1 MEIGWFHMKTHPEWT
16 RMGPY
21 TCARMSKHI
30 CCEKNILEPISV
42 LKRTKKH
49 RKPWKSFKFPFTW
62 AKGWTI
68 AKSIHFVRS
77 NLATLRPVRG
87 VPRKI
92 LSIEHSN
99 TSYNLV
105 WKRKNM
111 ISEWF
116 EHFSNLHPES
126 LFPSEFTK
134 IYIGKRRISLV
145 NGWGN
150 EVSNPSGL
158 QVGKVSKPFGNHV
171 FLFRN
176 QTMGCIRVSYR

>member
-1 MEIGWFHMKTHPEWT
+1 
-16 RMGPY
+16 
-21 TCARMSKHI
+21 
-30 CCEKNILEPISV
+30 
-42 LKRTKKH
+42 
-49 RKPWKSFKFPFTW
+49 
-62 AKGWTI
+62 
-68 AKSIHFVRS
+68 
-77 NLATLRPVRG
+77 
-87 VPRKI
+87 
-92 LSIEHSN
+92 
-99 TSYNLV
+99 
-105 WKRKNM
+105 M

-176 QTMGCIRVSYR
+176 QTMGCIRVSYRQNLRGNTANRSNPSQIKSNEIPDFHSEHLGSACRSADSSGLSPHWFSGDFFTYDPSKSSKLLKNVFLKVFCGQERTGYPCARARQPYSIETFQVLDFHYGAV

>member
-1 MEIGWFHMKTHPEWT
+1 MIFFGRLRRPLGTIPPTDGDRINDRNLRKSVGKMWKSHDFAGKRT
-16 RMGPY
+16 RNGLVWIRTLAQRSPN
-21 TCARMSKHI
+21 TFSLR
-30 CCEKNILEPISV
+30 KNDWEPILV

-92 LSIEHSN
+92 LSIGHSN

-126 LFPSEFTK
+126 LFPSQF
-134 IYIGKRRISLV
+134 
-145 NGWGN
+145 
-150 EVSNPSGL
+150 
-158 QVGKVSKPFGNHV
+158 QCF
-171 FLFRN
+171 F
-176 QTMGCIRVSYR
+176 